1 MCDCKIYVVKIIKVS
16 ERSHIEY
23 LLEVFFKK
31 VFEKFCASFD
41 LHHVHEKIA
50 LFKILYKLIKSYLT
64 KKVRSV

>member
-1 MCDCKIYVVKIIKVS
+1 MCDCNIDVVKIIKVS

-31 VFEKFCASFD
+31 VFEKFD

-50 LFKILYKLIKSYLT
+50 LF
-64 KKVRSV
+64 